1 MRPTPPDRCRIPLAF
16 WRATD
21 AMGLPASS
29 LLRQARLPTTLHL
42 TGQMITTAQY
52 FALMRALEGLAGK
65 PTLGVHM
72 IEQAETS
79 VHPPSTLAAFYAPD
93 YRGGLERLSRFKR
106 LCTPEILSIHE
117 DGETCTLTVDWL
129 HSREPEP
136 AVSIDITFATIVEL
150 GRRSSGK
157 PVRPIGVEFARAGPI
172 APAYEDYFNAPVRF
186 GAERDALM
194 LDRADLD
201 LPFMGH
207 NPELLAMLT
216 PTLGRTLQELDAQS
230 TISDQVVMALKLLL
244 PSGRPELPD
253 VARQLGMS
261 ERTLQR
267 RILAEGASF
276 RELLLQARRDLWK
289 QLLADEAIQIDEI
302 AYLLGYQ
309 DVTSFYRA
317 FRAWEGVTPAQWR
330 TRNDRGQDWRDA

>member
-1 MRPTPPDRCRIPLAF
+1 MRPVPPDRCRVPLAF

-21 AMGLPASS
+21 AMGLSASS

-42 TGQMITTAQY
+42 TGQAITTAQY
-52 FALMRALEGLAGK
+52 FALMRALENLADQ
-65 PTLGVHM
+65 PALGVEM
-72 IEQAETS
+72 IQQAETS

-106 LCTPEILSIHE
+106 LCTPEILSVHE
-117 DGETCTLTVDWL
+117 ERGTCTLTVDWL
-129 HSREPEP
+129 HSKEAEP
-136 AVSIDITFATIVEL
+136 AVSIDITFATIIEL

-157 PVRPIGVEFARAGPI
+157 AVRPIGVEFARSGPK
-172 APAYEDYFNAPVRF
+172 APGYEDYFKAPVRF
-186 GAERDALM
+186 GAARDALI
-194 LDRADLD
+194 LDRTDLD
-201 LPFMGH
+201 LPFVGH

-267 RILAEGASF
+267 RILTEGASF

-289 QLLADEAIQIDEI
+289 QLLADEAIHIDEI

-330 TRNDRGQDWRDA
+330 TRNGKVQDWREA

>member
-1 MRPTPPDRCRIPLAF
+1 MRPAPPDRCRVPLAL
-16 WRATD
+16 WRATE

-42 TGQMITTAQY
+42 TGQAITTTQY
-52 FALMRALEGLAGK
+52 FALMRALESLIDQPALGL
-65 PTLGVHM
+65 HM
-72 IEQAETS
+72 IRQAETS

-106 LCTPEILSIHE
+106 LCTPEILSLQE
-117 DGETCTLTVDWL
+117 EAGTCTLTVDWL
-129 HSREPEP
+129 HGAEPEP

-157 PVRPIGVEFARAGPI
+157 AVRPIGVEFARAGPR
-172 APAYEDYFNAPVRF
+172 APDYEDYFNAPVRF
-186 GAERDALM
+186 GAARDALI
-194 LDRADLD
+194 LERTDLD

-216 PTLGRTLQELDAQS
+216 PTLGQTLQALDAQS
-230 TISDQVVMALKLLL
+230 TISDHVVMALKLLL

-276 RELLLQARRDLWK
+276 RELLLVARRSLWS
-289 QLLADEAIQIDEI
+289 QLLADEAIQIEEI

-330 TRNDRGQDWRDA
+330 TRNGHARD